1 MAEYILQM
9 KDIDK
14 TFPGAT
20 VLNHAGLDVRQGEIM
35 GLIGENGAGKSTLLK
50 ILTGLYT
57 RTSGTILFKGR
68 EVTYASIEESAD
80 DGIAFMHQ
88 ELNIFPNMTVT
99 ENIFLDRKDYVGKF
113 GMIQKKRMEEDA
125 RKVLETL
132 GVEIDVNRMGSEL
145 SIHEQ
150 QMVEIAKAMSMNA
163 ELIIMDEPTAAL
175 PENEVEIFFQFIRKL
190 NRRGITIIY
199 VSHKMVEIEAICD
212 RVTILRNGT
221 VVDVVNVGETTVEQM
236 VNKMVGRQ
244 LDEYYVHTPT
254 KNDGVLLRVSDFN
267 GENFE
272 QVSFELMKSEV
283 LGIYGLAGSGT
294 LELAETLF
302 GYRKPTRGGVTL
314 NGQAIKKTDIPN
326 MVKNGIAY
334 VPLNRKKDGFVRDMS
349 VFENISMVGCGS
361 YRKGIF
367 VDWAKNR
374 DICDKY
380 MEALSIKAVSRD
392 THVNLLSGGNQQKV
406 VLSKWLSIHP
416 KVLILNEPTRGVD
429 VGAKAEIYNLIDRLV
444 KTEELGILL
453 ISSEAP
459 EVLGMTDRVMIMH
472 KGRICATLKTEGLQQ
487 ERLLK
492 LASGGKEEQSEERQE
507 IT

>member
-1 MAEYILQM
+1 LAAYILQM
-9 KDIDK
+9 KEIDK
-14 TFPGAT
+14 IFPGAK
-20 VLNHAGLDVRQGEIM
+20 VLDHASLEVKQGEIM

-57 RTSGTILFKGR
+57 KSSGQIFFKGR
-68 EVTYASIEESAD
+68 EVSYASIEEAAD

-88 ELNIFPNMTVT
+88 ELNIFPNMTVA
-99 ENIFLDRKDYVGKF
+99 ENIFLNRKDYTNRLGLV
-113 GMIQKKRMEEDA
+113 QKKRMEADA
-125 RKVLETL
+125 RRVLETL
-132 GVEIDVNRMGSEL
+132 GVKINVNAMGSDL

-175 PENEVEIFFQFIRKL
+175 PENEVEIFFRFIRRL
-190 NRRGITIIY
+190 NSQGITIIY
-199 VSHKMVEIEAICD
+199 VSHKMVEIETICD
-212 RVTILRNGT
+212 RVTILRNGS
-221 VVDVVNVGETTVEQM
+221 VIDVVKVGETAIDEM

-254 KNDGVLLRVSDFN
+254 KNNNVLLKVSGLS
-267 GENFE
+267 GENFDN
-272 QVSFELMKSEV
+272 VDLELMKSEV

-302 GYRKPTRGGVTL
+302 GYRKSVKGTVTL
-314 NGQAIKKTDIPN
+314 EGKEIRKKDIAN
-326 MVKNGIAY
+326 MVKNRIAY

-349 VFENISMVGCGS
+349 VFENISMAGCES
-361 YRKGIF
+361 HKKGVFI
-367 VDWAKNR
+367 DWSKNR
-374 DICDKY
+374 EICDEFMKT
-380 MEALSIKAVSRD
+380 LSIKAVSRD

-444 KTEELGILL
+444 KTEELGIIL

-459 EVLGMTDRVMIMH
+459 EVLGMTDRVLIMH
-472 KGRICATLKTEGLQQ
+472 KGQICAALKTEGVQQ
-487 ERLLK
+487 EQLLK
-492 LASGGKEEQSEERQE
+492 LASGGKEEQDETKQE
-507 IT
+507 TA